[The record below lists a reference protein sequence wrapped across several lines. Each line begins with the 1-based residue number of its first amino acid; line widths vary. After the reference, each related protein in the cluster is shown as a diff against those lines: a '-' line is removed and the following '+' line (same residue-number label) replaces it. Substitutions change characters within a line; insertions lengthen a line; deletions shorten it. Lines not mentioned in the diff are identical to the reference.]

1 MKSPKLKSKTIRAPK
16 KSTVR
21 LLNGKWQKILSTLPD
36 ESVDAA
42 VFDGPY
48 LLTDKKVEIDKL
60 MQCYLNGQEYV
71 QNGKRGYN
79 KAKWDNTITGPQFFK
94 ELMRVLKP
102 GAHVVSFAPNKNAH
116 LMVLGMQVAGL
127 HIKDTLFW
135 TYSSGVQKGGYVG
148 KRMKASKGQKYSAKL
163 SAQYMDW
170 APDLRTAT
178 EHIILAQKPMTEKTI
193 GTNVAK
199 YGTGALNIGAVR
211 VPRADGKDG
220 YPTNIITDGSAA
232 VLHAL
237 GQNSAN
243 YLSAPYS
250 SLDEMLSP
258 FFKYE
263 KPRDP
268 DRDFGLDQYKPTKKK
283 KDSYSRKQTGTEK
296 RKSLKGKNFHLTV
309 KPIRLMQHLVRM
321 VSGPGQVV
329 IDPFMGSNT
338 TGVACALDG
347 RSFIGMDADNHYFG
361 MAKARFKRAKE
372 LARKYKSADAV
383 YISLQMELENI
394 KAELIALSKKII
406 KSKKSST
413 KDHARHVK
421 LTERMKTVLQR
432 LAVFK

>member
-1 MKSPKLKSKTIRAPK
+1 MKSPKPKSKTYSFPK
-16 KSTVR
+16 KTTIK
-21 LLNGKWQKILSTLPD
+21 LLNGKWQKLLSGLPD

-71 QNGKRGYN
+71 QVGKRGYN

-148 KRMKASKGQKYSAKL
+148 KHMKTSKSQKFSKKL
-163 SAQYMDW
+163 SAQYMDH

-193 GTNVAK
+193 GANVAK
-199 YGTGALNIGAVR
+199 YGTGALNIGAIR
-211 VPRADGKDG
+211 VQRADGKDG

-232 VLHAL
+232 VLHAV
-237 GQNSAN
+237 GKNSAN
-243 YLSAPYS
+243 YLSAPFM

-258 FFKYE
+258 FLQYE
-263 KPRDP
+263 KPRDS
-268 DRDFGLDQYKPTKKK
+268 DRDFGLDKYKPTKKK
-283 KDSYSRKQTGTEK
+283 KDSFSRKKSEKVKSTE
-296 RKSLKGKNFHLTV
+296 LKGKNFHLTV

-321 VSGPGQVV
+321 VSGPAQVV
-329 IDPFMGSNT
+329 IDPFMGSGS

-347 RSFIGMDADNHYFG
+347 RSFIGMDADKHYFG
-361 MAKARFKRAKE
+361 MADERINRTKK
-372 LARKYKSADAV
+372 LARDYKSGDAV
-383 YISLQMELENI
+383 FISLQMELESV

-406 KSKKSST
+406 KSKKPSA
-413 KDHARHVK
+413 KDHERHAK
-421 LTERMKTVLQR
+421 LTERMRAILQR